1 MSELKNSKEELIR
14 YLVANY
20 QPGQKWKE
28 IGEKFGFQGE
38 QARKIWLNYRKNNAH
53 LFKNNGKLPEQ
64 TIKELTREGSDLLY
78 KLVMNPESKLDP
90 KSDLHIVLNQVTE
103 LKEDVR
109 TGEAEM
115 TIKGPDKI
123 ESLED
128 LKKLIDTTKWEVT
141 KYVQNYWNG
150 NYQVKAWLQPLR
162 AKESEIIKD
171 ILKNYKSDWKKINQ
185 ASKSFNKVWNE
196 DSMLLINL
204 PDLHFD
210 KRDMENTSIDTNIKR
225 YFDVLNYL
233 VSKAYHSAKIEQ
245 IIFVIG
251 NDVFNTDTY
260 YGTTTD
266 GTPQRCITTWNDA
279 YEKVFKAMVESI
291 AFLSSFSNKVHLVLV
306 PGNHDRTKSYY
317 MAHALEAYFKHD
329 NSITFDRSVNINKAI
344 VYGNSFVGFNHGD
357 NINDKL
363 PLAFAQEFHE
373 SWGKC
378 KYHDIYI
385 GDKHHNNEKVFN
397 KIQTQ
402 NDGNQG
408 VKLRILPS
416 LSKPDSWHD
425 NKLFRSRQSG
435 IAIVYDKER
444 GKSAE
449 FEYQL

>member
-14 YLVANY
+14 YLIANY

-53 LFKNNGKLPEQ
+53 LFNKGVYTTVNEKELVFGSEGASILHEIITSPQTKIDLRGKL
-64 TIKELTREGSDLLY
+64 T
-78 KLVMNPESKLDP
+78 
-90 KSDLHIVLNQVTE
+90 LNKVTE
-103 LKEDVR
+103 LKEDVK
-109 TGEAEM
+109 TGEAEVK
-115 TIKGPDKI
+115 IEGPDEIK
-123 ESLED
+123 SLDD
-128 LKKLIDTTKWEVT
+128 LKKLIDTSKWEIT

-150 NYQVKAWLQPLR
+150 KYQVKAWLQPLR
-162 AKESEIIKD
+162 AKESEIIKA
-171 ILKNYKSDWKKINQ
+171 ILNNHRSDWKKISQ
-185 ASKSFNKVWNE
+185 AHKLINKAWNE
-196 DSMLLINL
+196 DSLLLINL
-204 PDLHFD
+204 PDLHLD
-210 KRDMENTSIDTNIKR
+210 KRDMDNTSIDDNIKT

-245 IIFVIG
+245 IVFIVG
-251 NDVFNTDTY
+251 NDVFNTDTF

-266 GTPQRCITTWNDA
+266 GTPQRCIATWNEA
-279 YEKVFKAMVESI
+279 YEKIFKAMTESI
-291 AFLSSFSNKVHLVLV
+291 ALLSSFSNNVHVVLV
-306 PGNHDRTKSYY
+306 QGNHDRTKSYY

-329 NSITFDRSVNINKAI
+329 NSITFDRSANINKAL
-344 VYGNSFVGFNHGD
+344 VYGNSFIGFNHGD

-363 PLAFAQEFHE
+363 PLAFAQEFHQR
-373 SWGKC
+373 WGMA

-385 GDKHHNNEKVFN
+385 GDKHHNNEKIFN